1 MIHRQEEKIKPLV
14 TIELQE
20 YQYLKDFYYKCES
33 KDVFMFDDWR
43 KIIYYTDKDLD
54 VINDFNAEIKYKDDK
69 INSLINSI
77 DLLEN
82 QSFTQK
88 LKNLFK

>member
-1 MIHRQEEKIKPLV
+1 MYYKNKSEKIMV

-33 KDVFMFDDWR
+33 KDVFMFDDWH
-43 KIIYYTDKDLD
+43 KIICYTDKDVKMVD
-54 VINDFNAEIKYKDDK
+54 NFNTEIRWKDDK
-69 INSLINSI
+69 INSLINKI
-77 DLLEN
+77 DILEN
-82 QSFTQK
+82 QTLKQK